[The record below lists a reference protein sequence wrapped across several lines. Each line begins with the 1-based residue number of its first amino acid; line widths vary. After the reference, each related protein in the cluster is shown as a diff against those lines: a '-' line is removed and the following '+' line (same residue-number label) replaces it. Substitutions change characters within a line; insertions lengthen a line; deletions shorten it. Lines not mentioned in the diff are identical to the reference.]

1 MFSSLVED
9 SAGVSFSF
17 SSADIS
23 PSLLSACPGVCS
35 FSCDE
40 PSWSSVAACLSGMI
54 GFWSCKV
61 DLRSCSTGFWFGL
74 VSFRSSLTGA
84 AGLLGPPDLLPGLDL
99 SVLEDS
105 VSVVAE

>member
-23 PSLLSACPGVCS
+23 PSLLSACS

-40 PSWSSVAACLSGMI
+40 PIWSSVAACLTGMI
-54 GFWSCKV
+54 GFWSCEV
-61 DLRSCSTGFWFGL
+61 DLWPCSTGFWFSL